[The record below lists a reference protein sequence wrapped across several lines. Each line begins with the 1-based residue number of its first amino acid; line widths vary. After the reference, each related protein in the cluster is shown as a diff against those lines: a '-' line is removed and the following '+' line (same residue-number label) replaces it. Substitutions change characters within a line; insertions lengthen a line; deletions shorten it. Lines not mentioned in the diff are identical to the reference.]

1 MRRLVSLG
9 LVALGAIVLVLALP
23 ARPALAHP
31 LGNFSVNQSV
41 GLGLYPDRI
50 AVTTIV
56 DLAELPTLQER
67 SAVDANGDG
76 SVSAAESVAYNT
88 RACNAMAR
96 EIALRV
102 DGHHVQWSVRPAGF
116 EYRPGSAGLR
126 TSRISCALDA
136 AARLTRPASVD
147 LVDRYQADRVGWRE
161 ITAAGHG
168 VHMVNPPVPA
178 RSVSHSLR
186 SYPADLLGSPLDQRS
201 ARLQVEP
208 GDATSTGAAI
218 HTSAGDPVS
227 RWVAQADRKLEGLVG
242 GRLTPL
248 VGALGV
254 LLALTLGAAHA
265 ALPGHGKTVMAAYIA
280 GRRGRPRDAITVGA
294 IVTLTHTGGVLV
306 LGLLLTASAS
316 LAGEAVLSWLG
327 IASGVLVAA
336 VGAAMLVSALRRRAS
351 AYDHDNHHGHSHD
364 HDHYHGHSH
373 DHDHYHGRSHD
384 HDHHHGHSHPHPSRR
399 PRRLSLVGMGIA
411 GGLVPSPS
419 ALIVLLGAVGLG
431 RTAFGVLLVVAYGA
445 GMAAT
450 LTAAGLVLVRVRDC
464 WASRPRRTLARLAA
478 LAPAGTAA
486 LVLCVGLGLVG
497 RAALGV
503 VH

>member
-9 LVALGAIVLVLALP
+9 LVVLGAIVLVLALP
-23 ARPALAHP
+23 ARPASAHP

-41 GLGLYPDRI
+41 GLDLYPDRI

-88 RACNAMAR
+88 RVCNAMAR
-96 EIALRV
+96 EVALRV
-102 DGHHVQWSVRPAGF
+102 DGHRVRWSVRPAGF
-116 EYRPGSAGLR
+116 GYRPGSAGLR
-126 TSRISCALDA
+126 TSRTSCALDA

-168 VHMVNPPVPA
+168 VHMVNPAVPA

-208 GDATSTGAAI
+208 GDAPSTGAAI
-218 HTSAGDPVS
+218 HTSGGDPVS

-248 VGALGV
+248 VGALAV

-336 VGAAMLVSALRRRAS
+336 VGVAMLVGALRRRAS
-351 AYDHDNHHGHSHD
+351 AYDHDHHRHP
-364 HDHYHGHSH
+364 
-373 DHDHYHGRSHD
+373 HD
-384 HDHHHGHSHPHPSRR
+384 HDHHHHGHPHPHPSRR

-450 LTAAGLVLVRVRDC
+450 LTAAGLVLVRVRDR
-464 WASRPRRTLARLAA
+464 WTSRPRRTLARLAA

-503 VH
+503 IH